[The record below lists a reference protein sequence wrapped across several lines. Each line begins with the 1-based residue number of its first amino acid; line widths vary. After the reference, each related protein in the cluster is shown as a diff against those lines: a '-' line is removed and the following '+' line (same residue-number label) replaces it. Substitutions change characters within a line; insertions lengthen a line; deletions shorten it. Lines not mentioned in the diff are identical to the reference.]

1 MLELIETIAAAS
13 GSIPV
18 RRRLDAGAFEKPCD
32 PSLDRRSQLDL
43 SAVDEQRNLPDA
55 EHPDERFPRSASN
68 RRSEHGLTSAGGCAR
83 CRQRAICVS
92 SRSVSVTAR
101 FLDRFRHPAR
111 HRELERSS
119 QQPRELG
126 PTRGEPRTA
135 SPPGHYGPRDA
146 AWLRQP
152 PVLVARASFLAA
164 SSIGAMTSGRL
175 MVTTFGMGV
184 PRHIFI
190 NDVRNLEK
198 RARPPLIAVAR
209 CGS

>member
-1 MLELIETIAAAS
+1 M
-13 GSIPV
+13 
-18 RRRLDAGAFEKPCD
+18 R
-32 PSLDRRSQLDL
+32 
-43 SAVDEQRNLPDA
+43 
-55 EHPDERFPRSASN
+55 RSASN
-68 RRSEHGLTSAGGCAR
+68 RRSEHGLTSAGGCAP

-119 QQPRELG
+119 QRPRELG

-135 SPPGHYGPRDA
+135 SPPGHHGPRDA

-198 RARPPLIAVAR
+198 RARRRLSLWRGVVLERDLTGCRRRAPIYCFEAR
-209 CGS
+209 FSL